1 MASNGALGG
10 CYFLLSIIMGIVY
23 GLYAFESIGTG
34 GDKICAANP
43 AQYHPLNYK
52 SQTELDTYLARP
64 GSINVTGRFHDVT
77 LFGFISNCIIVVYFF
92 AKIVVKAETV
102 ENY

>member
-1 MASNGALGG
+1 MASNGVLGG
-10 CYFLLSIIMGIVY
+10 CYLLLSIIMGIVY

-34 GDKICAANP
+34 REKICAANP

-52 SQTELDTYLARP
+52 SQKELDTYLSRP
-64 GSINVTGRFHDVT
+64 GSINVTGRFYNVT
-77 LFGFISNCIIVVYFF
+77 LFGFISNCIIVAYFF
-92 AKIVVKAETV
+92 GKMVVKDETV